1 MCSRKFKVKEFFN
14 VNPKYLL
21 EGYSIMEVGI
31 YNSTKNKASVLIMNQ
46 SNAIELVVSLIT
58 YHIYSI
64 NGEKVNNPI
73 SSREK
78 EIIRAR
84 RAEKE
89 KVYQHSYYLKV
100 TKEKRKE
107 AKKDRLR
114 EGVCSL
120 CGETFTYYIINGKE
134 KKLCAKCT
142 KLLKVRPTY
151 TKVCKECGKEFT
163 TKRGRQVFCSN
174 KCFNT
179 YWTREKKRRRKEL
192 GAEA

>member
-120 CGETFTYYIINGKE
+120 CG
-134 KKLCAKCT
+134 
-142 KLLKVRPTY
+142 KLLHTILSM
-151 TKVCKECGKEFT
+151 G
-163 TKRGRQVFCSN
+163 
-174 KCFNT
+174 
-179 YWTREKKRRRKEL
+179 KRRNYVQSVLNYLR
-192 GAEA
+192 